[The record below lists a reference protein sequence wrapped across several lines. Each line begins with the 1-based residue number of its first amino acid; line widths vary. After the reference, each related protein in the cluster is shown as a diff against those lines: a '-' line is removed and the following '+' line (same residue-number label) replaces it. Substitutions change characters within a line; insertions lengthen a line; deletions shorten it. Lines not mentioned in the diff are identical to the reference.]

1 MIFEKL
7 KQLSRDTAIYGI
19 STMVGRFLSFLLVP
33 FYTNIFLPAE
43 YGIIANIYIFIGIFN
58 IVYMYGMDAAYL
70 KFAGLSSNETQRD
83 NFSTPYITVFISGI
97 FLSILMILI
106 RGPVFGLL
114 EVPVNYY
121 YLMYYSA
128 GILFLDSL
136 AVIPFIQ
143 LRLQRKAKKFAAFKL
158 INIGINIVLNLVLIL
173 KYKMGIEAVLISN
186 LFASVSS
193 LLLLLPDI
201 FKNLR
206 FSFNIELLKKLLK
219 FGLPYLPAGLSS
231 MLIQGIDRPIL
242 GKLTNL
248 DTVGI
253 YNACYKLGIFMML
266 FVNMFQYAW
275 QPFFLQNAEE
285 KNAKEI
291 FSKVLTY
298 FTLAS
303 ALILVILSLFI
314 DDIVAIPV
322 MHGRTLI
329 DSAYW
334 GGLSIVP
341 IILFGYLF
349 NGLYVIFTAG
359 IYIEEKSMYIPLIT
373 GIGAA
378 VNIGV
383 NFLLIPVWGIMGA
396 ALATL
401 ASYLAM
407 SIGLYI
413 VTQRFYKIEYEIA
426 KLTKI
431 FSAILIIGGIYYY
444 LFYTGQLLLIYKILL
459 LVFFVLFLYFFV
471 FEKKEI
477 DFLRTKL
484 AAFKQNRN

>member
-7 KQLSRDTAIYGI
+7 KQLTKDTAIYGI

-33 FYTNIFLPAE
+33 FYTNIFHPAQ

-58 IVYMYGMDAAYL
+58 IVYVYGMDAAYL
-70 KFAGLSSNETQRD
+70 KFAALPTIGDKKD
-83 NFSTPYITVFISGI
+83 NFSTPYLSVFLSGI
-97 FLSILMILI
+97 ILSFIMILI
-106 RGPVFGLL
+106 REPVFNLL
-114 EVPVNYY
+114 EVPINYY
-121 YLMYYSA
+121 HLMYYSA
-128 GILFLDSL
+128 GILFLDSI

-143 LRLQRKAKKFAAFKL
+143 LRLQRKAKKFASFKL
-158 INIGINIVLNLVLIL
+158 VNITVNIILNLVLIL
-173 KYKMGIEAVLISN
+173 KYKLGIEAVLISN
-186 LFASVSS
+186 LFASLSS

-201 FKNLR
+201 FKNLHLK
-206 FSFNIELLKKLLK
+206 FNLKLFKKLMK

-298 FTLAS
+298 FTFAAS
-303 ALILVILSLFI
+303 LILVILSLFI
-314 DDIVAIPV
+314 NNIVAIPV
-322 MHGRTLI
+322 LHGRTLI
-329 DSAYW
+329 DSSYW
-334 GGLSIVP
+334 GGISIVP

-383 NFLLIPVWGIMGA
+383 NFLLIPIWGIMGA

-401 ASYLAM
+401 GAYFAM
-407 SIGLYI
+407 AAGLYI
-413 VTQRFYKIEYEIA
+413 VTQKFYRIEYEIA
-426 KLTKI
+426 KLSKI
-431 FSAILIIGGIYYY
+431 FFAILVVGGVYYY
-444 LFYTGQLLLIYKILL
+444 LFYTNQLIMIYKLMLI
-459 LVFFVLFLYFFV
+459 VFFSLFLYLFV
-471 FEKKEI
+471 FDKKEI

-484 AAFKQNRN
+484 AALRQNRS

>member
-1 MIFEKL
+1 MIFDKL
-7 KQLSRDTAIYGI
+7 KELTKDTAIYGI

-33 FYTNIFLPAE
+33 FYTNIFHPAE

-58 IVYMYGMDAAYL
+58 IVYIYGMDASYL
-70 KFAGLSSNETQRD
+70 KFAGLPSGENRED
-83 NFSTPYITVFISGI
+83 NFSTPYISVFVSGI
-97 FLSILMILI
+97 LLSVLMIFI
-106 RGPVFGLL
+106 RKPVFELL
-114 EVPVNYY
+114 DVPVNYY
-121 YLMYYSA
+121 YLIYYSA

-136 AVIPFIQ
+136 AVIPFIH

-158 INIGINIVLNLVLIL
+158 INIGVNIVLNLVLIL

-186 LFASVSS
+186 LFASASS

-201 FKNLR
+201 FRSLHIN
-206 FSFNIELLKKLLK
+206 FNIILLKRLLK

-248 DTVGI
+248 ETVGI

-285 KNAKEI
+285 KNARDL

-303 ALILVILSLFI
+303 ALILVLLSLFI
-314 DDIVAIPV
+314 DNIVAIPIL
-322 MHGRTLI
+322 HGRTLI

-341 IILFGYLF
+341 VILFGYLF

-396 ALATL
+396 AFATL
-401 ASYLAM
+401 AAYIAM
-407 SIGLYI
+407 AAGLYI
-413 VTQRFYKIEYEIA
+413 VTQKFYKVEYEFA
-426 KLTKI
+426 KLAKI
-431 FSAILIIGGIYYY
+431 FFGILVTGGIYYY
-444 LFYTGQLLLIYKILL
+444 LYYSGQLLIIYKFLL
-459 LVFFVLFLYFFV
+459 LILFSLFLYVFV

-477 DFLRTKL
+477 DFIRAKLRALK
-484 AAFKQNRN
+484 

>member
-7 KQLSRDTAIYGI
+7 KQLTKDTAIYGI

-33 FYTNIFLPAE
+33 FYTNIFHPAE

-58 IVYMYGMDAAYL
+58 IVYVYGMDAAYL
-70 KFAGLSSNETQRD
+70 KFAALPTVGDKKD
-83 NFSTPYITVFISGI
+83 NFSTPYLSVFLSGI
-97 FLSILMILI
+97 FLSFIMILI
-106 RGPVFGLL
+106 REPVFNLL
-114 EVPVNYY
+114 EVPINYY
-121 YLMYYSA
+121 HLMYYSA
-128 GILFLDSL
+128 GILFLDSI

-158 INIGINIVLNLVLIL
+158 INIGVNIVLNLVLIL

-186 LFASVSS
+186 VIASLSS
-193 LLLLLPDI
+193 LLLLVPEI

-206 FSFNIELLKKLLK
+206 LKFNIQLLKKLMK

-242 GKLTNL
+242 GKLTNM

-275 QPFFLQNAEE
+275 QPFFLQNSEE
-285 KNAKEI
+285 KKVKEL

-298 FTLAS
+298 FTLAAS
-303 ALILVILSLFI
+303 LILIILSLFI
-314 DDIVAIPV
+314 DNIVAIPV
-322 MHGRTLI
+322 LHGRTLI
-329 DSAYW
+329 DSSYW
-334 GGLSIVP
+334 GGLPIVP
-341 IILFGYLF
+341 VILFGYLF
-349 NGLYVIFTAG
+349 NGWYVIFTAG

-373 GIGAA
+373 GIGAT
-378 VNIGV
+378 VNIVV

-401 ASYLAM
+401 GAYFAM
-407 SIGLYI
+407 AAGLYI
-413 VTQRFYKIEYEIA
+413 VTQKFYRIEYEIG
-426 KLTKI
+426 KI
-431 FSAILIIGGIYYY
+431 IRIFFDIIIVGGIYYY
-444 LFYTGQLLLIYKILL
+444 LLYTDNLLIVYKLLLLI
-459 LVFFVLFLYFFV
+459 FFSLFLYIFV
-471 FEKKEI
+471 FEKREI
-477 DFLRTKL
+477 DFLRNKL
-484 AAFKQNRN
+484 SAIKQNRN

>member
-1 MIFEKL
+1 MIFNKL
-7 KQLSRDTAIYGI
+7 KQLTKDTAIYGI
-19 STMVGRFLSFLLVP
+19 STMVGRFISFLLVP
-33 FYTNIFLPAE
+33 FYTNIFHPAE
-43 YGIIANIYIFIGIFN
+43 YGIVANIYIFIGIFN
-58 IVYMYGMDAAYL
+58 IVYVYGMDAAYM
-70 KFAGLSSNETQRD
+70 KYAGLQATGDEKNT
-83 NFSTPYITVFISGI
+83 FSTPYLSVFISGI
-97 FLSILMILI
+97 FLSILMII
-106 RGPVFGLL
+106 VRGPVFGILD
-114 EVPVNYY
+114 VPVNYY
-121 YLMYYSA
+121 HLMYYSA
-128 GILFLDSL
+128 GILFLDSVT
-136 AVIPFIQ
+136 VIPFIQ

-158 INIGINIVLNLVLIL
+158 INIGVNVMLNLVLIL

-186 LFASVSS
+186 LFASLSS
-193 LLLLLPDI
+193 LFLLMPAI
-201 FKNLR
+201 FRNLTIR
-206 FSFNIELLKKLLK
+206 FKAKLFKKLLK

-298 FTLAS
+298 FTLVS
-303 ALILVILSLFI
+303 GLILVILSLFI
-314 DDIVAIPV
+314 DNIVAIPII
-322 MHGRTLI
+322 HGRTLI

-334 GGLSIVP
+334 GGLAIVP
-341 IILFGYLF
+341 IILFGYVF
-349 NGLYVIFTAG
+349 NGLYVIFAAG
-359 IYIEEKSMYIPLIT
+359 IYIEEKSIYIPLIT

-378 VNIGV
+378 VNIGA

-401 ASYLAM
+401 AAYLAM
-407 SIGLYI
+407 AIGLYFI
-413 VTQRFYKIEYEIA
+413 TQKFYKIEYEIA
-426 KLTKI
+426 KLTRI
-431 FSAILIIGGIYYY
+431 FLAILIVGGIYYY
-444 LFYTGQLLLIYKILL
+444 LLYSNHLMLIYKFLLLI
-459 LVFFVLFLYFFV
+459 FFSLFLYIFV

-477 DFLRTKL
+477 DFLRMKL
-484 AAFKQNRN
+484 SALKQNRS

>member
-7 KQLSRDTAIYGI
+7 KQLTKDTAIYGI

-33 FYTNIFLPAE
+33 FYTNIFHPAE

-58 IVYMYGMDAAYL
+58 IVYVYGMDAAYL
-70 KFAGLSSNETQRD
+70 KFAALPTVGDKKD
-83 NFSTPYITVFISGI
+83 NFSTPYLSVFLSGI
-97 FLSILMILI
+97 FLSFIMILI
-106 RGPVFGLL
+106 REPVFNLL
-114 EVPVNYY
+114 EVPINYY
-121 YLMYYSA
+121 HLMYYSA
-128 GILFLDSL
+128 GILFLDSI

-158 INIGINIVLNLVLIL
+158 INIGVNIVLNLVLIL

-186 LFASVSS
+186 VIASLSS
-193 LLLLLPDI
+193 LLLLVPEI

-206 FSFNIELLKKLLK
+206 LKFNIQLLKKLMK

-242 GKLTNL
+242 GKLTNM

-275 QPFFLQNAEE
+275 QPFFLQNSEE
-285 KNAKEI
+285 KKVKEL

-298 FTLAS
+298 FTLAAS
-303 ALILVILSLFI
+303 LILIILSLFI
-314 DDIVAIPV
+314 DNIVAIPV
-322 MHGRTLI
+322 LHGRTLI
-329 DSAYW
+329 DSSYW
-334 GGLSIVP
+334 GGLPIVP
-341 IILFGYLF
+341 VILFGYLF
-349 NGLYVIFTAG
+349 NGWYVIFTAG

-373 GIGAA
+373 GIGAT
-378 VNIGV
+378 VNIVV

-401 ASYLAM
+401 GAYFAM
-407 SIGLYI
+407 AAGLYI
-413 VTQRFYKIEYEIA
+413 VTQKFYRIEYEIG
-426 KLTKI
+426 KI
-431 FSAILIIGGIYYY
+431 IRIFFDIIIVGGIYYY
-444 LFYTGQLLLIYKILL
+444 LLYTDNLLIVYKLLLLI
-459 LVFFVLFLYFFV
+459 FFSLFLYIFV
-471 FEKKEI
+471 FEKREI
-477 DFLRTKL
+477 DFLRNKL
-484 AAFKQNRN
+484 SAMKQNRN

>member
-1 MIFEKL
+1 MIFDKL
-7 KQLSRDTAIYGI
+7 KQLTKDTAIYGI

-33 FYTNIFLPAE
+33 FYTNIFHPAE

-58 IVYMYGMDAAYL
+58 IVYVYGMDAAYL
-70 KFAGLSSNETQRD
+70 KFAGQSSGSKND
-83 NFSTPYITVFISGI
+83 IFSTPYLSVFVSGI
-97 FLSILMILI
+97 FLSILMVLI
-106 RGPVFGLL
+106 RGPIFELL
-114 EVPVNYY
+114 EVPVNYF

-128 GILFLDSL
+128 GILFLDSIT
-136 AVIPFIQ
+136 VIPFIQ
-143 LRLQRKAKKFAAFKL
+143 LRLHRKAKKFAAFKI
-158 INIGINIVLNLVLIL
+158 INILVNIVLNLVLIL
-173 KYKMGIEAVLISN
+173 KFKMGIEAVLISN
-186 LFASVSS
+186 LFASLSS

-201 FKNLR
+201 LKEMH
-206 FSFNIELLKKLLK
+206 FSFDAALLKRLLK

-242 GKLTNL
+242 GKMTNL

-275 QPFFLQNAEE
+275 QPFFLQNADE

-314 DDIVAIPV
+314 DNIVAIPLL
-322 MHGRTLI
+322 HGRTLI

-334 GGLSIVP
+334 GGIAIVP
-341 IILFGYLF
+341 VILLGYLF

-359 IYIEEKSMYIPLIT
+359 IYIEEKSIYIPLIT
-373 GIGAA
+373 GIGAG
-378 VNIGV
+378 VNIVV
-383 NFLLIPVWGIMGA
+383 NVLLIPLWGIMGA

-401 ASYLAM
+401 AAYIAM
-407 SIGLYI
+407 AAGLYI
-413 VTQRFYKIEYEIA
+413 VTQKFYRIEYEIA
-426 KLTKI
+426 KLNKI
-431 FSAILIIGGIYYY
+431 FFAIFIVGGIYYY
-444 LFYTGQLLLIYKILL
+444 LFYSDHLFFGYKIMLLL
-459 LVFFVLFLYFFV
+459 FFSVYLYIFV
-471 FEKKEI
+471 FDKREI
-477 DFLRTKL
+477 DFLRSKL
-484 AAFKQNRN
+484 ASLKQSRT

>member
-1 MIFEKL
+1 MIFDKL
-7 KQLSRDTAIYGI
+7 KQLTRDTAIYGI

-33 FYTNIFLPAE
+33 FYTNIFHPSE

-70 KFAGLSSNETQRD
+70 KFAGLSPDENERD
-83 NFSTPYITVFISGI
+83 NFSTPYITLFISGI
-97 FLSILMILI
+97 FLSFIMLFI
-106 RGPVFGLL
+106 RGPVFSLL
-114 EVPVNYY
+114 EVPLNYY

-136 AVIPFIQ
+136 GVIPFIQ
-143 LRLQRKAKKFAAFKL
+143 LRLQRRAKKFAAFKL
-158 INIGINIVLNLVLIL
+158 INIGVNIILNIVLIL
-173 KYKMGIEAVLISN
+173 EYKMGIEAVLISN
-186 LFASVSS
+186 LFASASS
-193 LLLLLPDI
+193 LLLLFPDI
-201 FKNLR
+201 IRNLR
-206 FSFNIELLKKLLK
+206 LSFNRELLRKLLK

-242 GKLTNL
+242 GKLTDL
-248 DTVGI
+248 DTVGV

-275 QPFFLQNAEE
+275 QPFFLQNAGE
-285 KNAKEI
+285 KNVKQI

-314 DDIVAIPV
+314 DNIVAIPV

-341 IILFGYLF
+341 IILSGYLF

-373 GIGAA
+373 GIGAL
-378 VNIGV
+378 VNIVV

-396 ALATL
+396 AFATL
-401 ASYLAM
+401 AAYLAM
-407 SIGLYI
+407 ALGLYI
-413 VTQRFYKIEYEIA
+413 VTQRFYKIDYEIA
-426 KLTKI
+426 KLTRI
-431 FSAILIIGGIYYY
+431 FTGILIVGGIYYY
-444 LFYTGQLLLIYKILL
+444 LLYTDQLLIIYKILL
-459 LVFFVLFLYFFV
+459 LILFSLFLYIFV

-477 DFLRTKL
+477 DFLRNKL
-484 AAFKQNRN
+484 AALKQNRN

>member
-1 MIFEKL
+1 MIFDKL
-7 KQLSRDTAIYGI
+7 KQLTRDTAIYGI

-33 FYTNIFLPAE
+33 FYTNIFHPAE

-58 IVYMYGMDAAYL
+58 IVYVYGMDAAYL
-70 KFAGLSSNETQRD
+70 KFAGLPSGENQKD
-83 NFSTPYITVFISGI
+83 NFSTPYIAIFISGI
-97 FLSILMILI
+97 FLSLLMIFI
-106 RGPVFGLL
+106 RGPVFSLL
-114 EVPVNYY
+114 EVPLNYY
-121 YLMYYSA
+121 YLIYYSA

-136 AVIPFIQ
+136 GVIPFIQ
-143 LRLQRKAKKFAAFKL
+143 LRLQRKAKKFASFKL
-158 INIGINIVLNLVLIL
+158 INIGVNIILNLVLIL

-186 LFASVSS
+186 LFASASS
-193 LLLLLPDI
+193 LILLSPDI
-201 FKNLR
+201 IKSLHLG
-206 FSFNIELLKKLLK
+206 FNMELLKKLLK

-314 DDIVAIPV
+314 DNIVAIPV
-322 MHGRTLI
+322 LHGRTLI

-373 GIGAA
+373 GIGAL
-378 VNIGV
+378 VNIVV

-396 ALATL
+396 AFATL
-401 ASYLAM
+401 AAYLAM
-407 SIGLYI
+407 ALGLYI

-426 KLTKI
+426 KLTRI
-431 FSAILIIGGIYYY
+431 FTGILIVGGIYYY
-444 LFYTGQLLLIYKILL
+444 LLYTDQLLIIYKILL
-459 LVFFVLFLYFFV
+459 LILFSLFLYIFV

-477 DFLRTKL
+477 DFLRNKL
-484 AAFKQNRN
+484 AALKQSRN

>member
-1 MIFEKL
+1 MIFDKL
-7 KQLSRDTAIYGI
+7 KQLTKDTAIYGI

-33 FYTNIFLPAE
+33 FYTNIFHPAQ

-58 IVYMYGMDAAYL
+58 IVYVYGMDAAYL
-70 KFAGLSSNETQRD
+70 KFAGLPTIGNKKD
-83 NFSTPYITVFISGI
+83 NFSTPYLSVFISGI
-97 FLSILMILI
+97 FLSVIMILI
-106 RGPVFGLL
+106 RQPVFELL
-114 EVPVNYY
+114 EVPENYFH
-121 YLMYYSA
+121 LMYYSA
-128 GILFLDSL
+128 GILFLDSV

-143 LRLQRKAKKFAAFKL
+143 LRLQRKAKKFASFKL
-158 INIGINIVLNLVLIL
+158 LNIAVNIILNLVLIL

-186 LFASVSS
+186 VFASLSS
-193 LLLLLPDI
+193 LLLLIPDI
-201 FKNLR
+201 IRNLHIKFNAELFKRLM
-206 FSFNIELLKKLLK
+206 K

-303 ALILVILSLFI
+303 AFILVILSLFI
-314 DDIVAIPV
+314 DNIVAIPIL
-322 MHGRTLI
+322 HGRTLI
-329 DSAYW
+329 DSSYW
-334 GGLSIVP
+334 GGISIVP

-396 ALATL
+396 AYATL
-401 ASYLAM
+401 AAYLAM
-407 SIGLYI
+407 AAGLYI
-413 VTQRFYKIEYEIA
+413 VTQKFYRIEYEIA
-426 KLTKI
+426 KLSRI
-431 FSAILIIGGIYYY
+431 FIAIIIVGGIYYY
-444 LFYTGQLLLIYKILL
+444 LFYIDQLIMTYKILL
-459 LVFFVLFLYFFV
+459 LIFFSLFMYFFV

-484 AAFKQNRN
+484 AALKQNRN

>member
-1 MIFEKL
+1 
-7 KQLSRDTAIYGI
+7 
-19 STMVGRFLSFLLVP
+19 
-33 FYTNIFLPAE
+33 
-43 YGIIANIYIFIGIFN
+43 
-58 IVYMYGMDAAYL
+58 
-70 KFAGLSSNETQRD
+70 
-83 NFSTPYITVFISGI
+83 
-97 FLSILMILI
+97 
-106 RGPVFGLL
+106 
-114 EVPVNYY
+114 
-121 YLMYYSA
+121 
-128 GILFLDSL
+128 
-136 AVIPFIQ
+136 
-143 LRLQRKAKKFAAFKL
+143 
-158 INIGINIVLNLVLIL
+158 
-173 KYKMGIEAVLISN
+173 
-186 LFASVSS
+186 
-193 LLLLLPDI
+193 
-201 FKNLR
+201 
-206 FSFNIELLKKLLK
+206 
-219 FGLPYLPAGLSS
+219 

-322 MHGRTLI
+322 LHGRTLI

-359 IYIEEKSMYIPLIT
+359 IYIEDKSMYIPLIT
-373 GIGAA
+373 GIGAV

-396 ALATL
+396 AFATL
-401 ASYLAM
+401 AAYLAM
-407 SIGLYI
+407 AIGLYA
-413 VTQRFYKIEYEIA
+413 VTQRFYKIEYEVA
-426 KLTKI
+426 KLSKI
-431 FSAILIIGGIYYY
+431 FIGILIVGGIYYY
-444 LFYTGQLLLIYKILL
+444 LLYNDQLLFIYKILL
-459 LVFFVLFLYFFV
+459 LIFFSLFLYIFV
-471 FEKKEI
+471 FDKKEI

-484 AAFKQNRN
+484 AALKQNRN

>member
-1 MIFEKL
+1 MIFDKL
-7 KQLSRDTAIYGI
+7 KELSKDTAIYGI

-33 FYTNIFLPAE
+33 FYTNIFLPAQ

-58 IVYMYGMDAAYL
+58 IIYVYGMDAAYL
-70 KFAGLSSNETQRD
+70 KYAGLPSIGDEKD
-83 NFSTPYITVFISGI
+83 NFSTPYLSVFISGI
-97 FLSILMILI
+97 FLSIIMILI
-106 RGPVFGLL
+106 RRPVFSLL

-136 AVIPFIQ
+136 GVIPFIQ

-158 INIGINIVLNLVLIL
+158 INISVNIILNLVLIL

-186 LFASVSS
+186 IIASLTS
-193 LLLLLPDI
+193 LLLLLPTI
-201 FKNLR
+201 IRSLR
-206 FSFNIELLKKLLK
+206 IRFNTELLKKLFK

-298 FTLAS
+298 FALAS
-303 ALILVILSLFI
+303 GLILVILSLFI
-314 DDIVAIPV
+314 DNIVAIPV
-322 MHGRTLI
+322 FHGRTLI

-341 IILFGYLF
+341 IILFGYMF
-349 NGLYVIFTAG
+349 NGLYVVFTAG
-359 IYIEEKSMYIPLIT
+359 IYIEEKSIYIPLIT

-401 ASYLAM
+401 AAYLAM
-407 SIGLYI
+407 AVGLYI
-413 VTQRFYKIEYEIA
+413 VTQKFYRIEYEFG

-431 FSAILIIGGIYYY
+431 LFAILVVGGVYYY
-444 LFYTGQLLLIYKILL
+444 LFYTNQLILIYKFLLLI
-459 LVFFVLFLYFFV
+459 FFSIFIYLFV
-471 FEKKEI
+471 FEKKEV
-477 DFLRTKL
+477 DFLRSKL
-484 AAFKQNRN
+484 AALKQNRN

>member
-1 MIFEKL
+1 MILNKL
-7 KQLSRDTAIYGI
+7 KQLTKDTAIYGI
-19 STMVGRFLSFLLVP
+19 STIVGRFLSFLLVP
-33 FYTNIFLPAE
+33 FYTNIFHPAE

-58 IVYMYGMDAAYL
+58 IVYVYGMDAAYL
-70 KFAGLSSNETQRD
+70 KYAGLPSSGNDKD
-83 NFSTPYITVFISGI
+83 NFSTPYLSVFIAGVI
-97 FLSILMILI
+97 ISILMIML
-106 RGPVFGLL
+106 RGEVFGLL
-114 EVPVNYY
+114 DVPVNYY
-121 YLMYYSA
+121 YLMFYSA
-128 GILFLDSL
+128 GVLFLDSVT
-136 AVIPFIQ
+136 VIPFIQ

-158 INIGINIVLNLVLIL
+158 INIGVNIVLNLVLIL

-186 LFASVSS
+186 LFASLSS
-193 LLLLLPDI
+193 LILLLPAI
-201 FKNLR
+201 FRNLR
-206 FSFNIELLKKLLK
+206 IRFNKDLFKKLLK

-242 GKLTNL
+242 GKLTSL

-298 FTLAS
+298 FTLVS

-314 DDIVAIPV
+314 DNIVAIPIY
-322 MHGRTLI
+322 HGRTLI
-329 DSAYW
+329 DPAYW

-359 IYIEEKSMYIPLIT
+359 IYIEEKSIYIPLIT

-383 NFLLIPVWGIMGA
+383 NFLLIPAWGIMGA

-401 ASYLAM
+401 FAYLVMAA
-407 SIGLYI
+407 GLYI
-413 VTQRFYKIEYEIA
+413 VTQKFYKINYEIA
-426 KLTKI
+426 KLTRI
-431 FSAILIIGGIYYY
+431 FFAILVVGGIYYY
-444 LFYTGQLLLIYKILL
+444 LLYSNQLILVYKFLLFI
-459 LVFFVLFLYFFV
+459 FFTLFLYIFV

-484 AAFKQNRN
+484 NILKQNRS

>member
-1 MIFEKL
+1 MIFDKL
-7 KQLSRDTAIYGI
+7 KQLTKDTAIYGI

-33 FYTNIFLPAE
+33 FYTNIFHPAE

-58 IVYMYGMDAAYL
+58 ILYVYGMDAAYL
-70 KFAGLSSNETQRD
+70 KFAGFPTDRNKKD
-83 NFSTPYITVFISGI
+83 IFSTPYLSVFVSGI
-97 FLSILMILI
+97 FLSLLMVLV
-106 RGPVFGLL
+106 RGPVFNLL
-114 EVPVNYY
+114 EVPPNYY

-128 GILFLDSL
+128 GILFLDSV

-143 LRLQRKAKKFAAFKL
+143 LRLQRKAKKFASFK
-158 INIGINIVLNLVLIL
+158 IINIVVNIFLNLVLIL
-173 KYKMGIEAVLISN
+173 KFRMGIEAVLISN
-186 LFASVSS
+186 LFASLSS
-193 LLLLLPDI
+193 LLILLPGIIKEFHLSFDATL
-201 FKNLR
+201 LR
-206 FSFNIELLKKLLK
+206 KLLK

-242 GKLTNL
+242 GKMTNL

-314 DDIVAIPV
+314 DNIVAIPLL
-322 MHGRTLI
+322 HGRTLI

-334 GGLSIVP
+334 GGVSIVP

-359 IYIEEKSMYIPLIT
+359 IYIEEKSIYIPLIT

-378 VNIGV
+378 VNIIINV
-383 NFLLIPVWGIMGA
+383 LLIPVLGIMGA
-396 ALATL
+396 AYATL
-401 ASYLAM
+401 AAYIAM
-407 SIGLYI
+407 AAGLYI
-413 VTQRFYKIEYEIA
+413 VTQKFYRIEYEIA
-426 KLTKI
+426 KLSKI
-431 FSAILIIGGIYYY
+431 FFAILVVGGIYYY
-444 LFYTGQLLLIYKILL
+444 LFYSDQLFFSYKILL
-459 LVFFVLFLYFFV
+459 FVFFSVYLYVFV
-471 FEKKEI
+471 FDKKEI

-484 AAFKQNRN
+484 ALLKDRRI

>member
-7 KQLSRDTAIYGI
+7 KQLTKDTAIYGI

-33 FYTNIFLPAE
+33 FYTNIFHPAE

-58 IVYMYGMDAAYL
+58 IVYVYGMDAAYL
-70 KFAGLSSNETQRD
+70 KFAALPSVGDKTD
-83 NFSTPYITVFISGI
+83 NFSTPYLSVFMSGI
-97 FLSILMILI
+97 FLSFIMILI
-106 RGPVFGLL
+106 REPVFNLL
-114 EVPVNYY
+114 EVPINYY
-121 YLMYYSA
+121 HLMYYSA
-128 GILFLDSL
+128 GILFLDSI

-158 INIGINIVLNLVLIL
+158 INIGVNIVLNLVLIL

-186 LFASVSS
+186 VVASLSS
-193 LLLLLPDI
+193 LLLLVPEI

-206 FSFNIELLKKLLK
+206 LKFNIQLLKKLMK

-242 GKLTNL
+242 GKLTNM

-275 QPFFLQNAEE
+275 QPFFLQNSEE
-285 KNAKEI
+285 KKVKEL

-298 FTLAS
+298 FTLAAS
-303 ALILVILSLFI
+303 LILIILSLFI
-314 DDIVAIPV
+314 DNIVAIPV
-322 MHGRTLI
+322 LHGRTLI
-329 DSAYW
+329 DSSYW
-334 GGLSIVP
+334 GGLPIVP
-341 IILFGYLF
+341 VILFGYLF
-349 NGLYVIFTAG
+349 NGWYVIFTAG

-373 GIGAA
+373 GIGAT
-378 VNIGV
+378 VNIVV

-401 ASYLAM
+401 GAYFAM
-407 SIGLYI
+407 AAGLYI
-413 VTQRFYKIEYEIA
+413 VTQKFYRIEYEIG
-426 KLTKI
+426 KI
-431 FSAILIIGGIYYY
+431 IRIFFDIIIVGVIYYY
-444 LFYTGQLLLIYKILL
+444 LLYTDNLLIVYKLLLLI
-459 LVFFVLFLYFFV
+459 FFSLFLYIFV
-471 FEKKEI
+471 FEKREI
-477 DFLRTKL
+477 DFLRNKL
-484 AAFKQNRN
+484 SAIKQNRN

>member
-1 MIFEKL
+1 MIFDKL
-7 KQLSRDTAIYGI
+7 KQLTRDTAIYGI

-33 FYTNIFLPAE
+33 FYTNIFHPAE

-58 IVYMYGMDAAYL
+58 IVYVYGMDAAYL
-70 KFAGLSSNETQRD
+70 KFAGLPAEESQKD
-83 NFSTPYITVFISGI
+83 NFSTPYITIFFSGI
-97 FLSILMILI
+97 ILSFLMIYI
-106 RGPVFGLL
+106 RGPVFSLL

-143 LRLQRKAKKFAAFKL
+143 LRLQRKAKKFATFKL
-158 INIGINIVLNLVLIL
+158 INIGVNITLNLVLIL
-173 KYKMGIEAVLISN
+173 IYKMGIEAVLISN
-186 LFASVSS
+186 LFASAAS

-201 FKNLR
+201 FKSLHLN
-206 FSFNIELLKKLLK
+206 FNSELLKKLLK

-322 MHGRTLI
+322 LHGRTLI

-359 IYIEEKSMYIPLIT
+359 IYIEDKSMYIPLIT

-396 ALATL
+396 AFATL
-401 ASYLAM
+401 AAYLAM
-407 SIGLYI
+407 AIGLYA

-426 KLTKI
+426 KLSKI
-431 FSAILIIGGIYYY
+431 FIGILIVGGIYYY
-444 LFYTGQLLLIYKILL
+444 LLYNDQLLFIYKILL
-459 LVFFVLFLYFFV
+459 LIFFSLFLYIFV
-471 FEKKEI
+471 FDKKEI

-484 AAFKQNRN
+484 AALKQNRN

>member
-1 MIFEKL
+1 MIFDKIKE
-7 KQLSRDTAIYGI
+7 LSKDTAIYGI
-19 STMVGRFLSFLLVP
+19 STIVGRFLSFLLVP
-33 FYTNIFLPAE
+33 FYTNIFHPAQ

-58 IVYMYGMDAAYL
+58 IVYIYGMDAAYL
-70 KFAGLSSNETQRD
+70 KYASLPSRTDEKD
-83 NFSTPYITVFISGI
+83 NFSTPYLTVFLSGV
-97 FLSILMILI
+97 FLSIVMILI
-106 RGPVFGLL
+106 REPVFSLL
-114 EVPVNYY
+114 EVPLNYY

-128 GILFLDSL
+128 GILFLDSIT
-136 AVIPFIQ
+136 VIPFIQ

-158 INIGINIVLNLVLIL
+158 INIGVNIFLNLLLIL
-173 KYKMGIEAVLISN
+173 KYKMGIEAVPIAN
-186 LFASVSS
+186 IIASLSS
-193 LLLLLPDI
+193 LILLFPAI
-201 FKNLR
+201 VRNLQIR
-206 FSFNIELLKKLLK
+206 FNAELLKKLLK

-242 GKLTNL
+242 GKLTDL
-248 DTVGI
+248 GTVGI

-303 ALILVILSLFI
+303 GLILVILSLFI
-314 DDIVAIPV
+314 DNIVAIPLL
-322 MHGRTLI
+322 HGRTLI
-329 DSAYW
+329 DSDYW
-334 GGLSIVP
+334 SGLSIVP
-341 IILFGYLF
+341 LILFGYLF

-359 IYIEEKSMYIPLIT
+359 IYIEEKSIYIPLIT

-383 NFLLIPVWGIMGA
+383 NFLLIPVWGLMGA
-396 ALATL
+396 AFATF
-401 ASYLAM
+401 AAYLVMAG
-407 SIGLYI
+407 GLYI
-413 VTQRFYKIEYEIA
+413 VTQKFYKIEYEIA

-431 FSAILIIGGIYYY
+431 FIAILIVGGIYYY
-444 LFYTGQLLLIYKILL
+444 LYYTNHLFLIYKFILL
-459 LVFFVLFLYFFV
+459 IFFSAFIYFFV

-477 DFLRTKL
+477 DFLRTRL
-484 AAFKQNRN
+484 AALKQNRS

>member
-1 MIFEKL
+1 MIFDKL
-7 KQLSRDTAIYGI
+7 KQLTKDTAIYGI

-33 FYTNIFLPAE
+33 FYTNIFHPAE

-58 IVYMYGMDAAYL
+58 IVYVYGMDAAYL
-70 KFAGLSSNETQRD
+70 KFAGLPSDSREKD
-83 NFSTPYITVFISGI
+83 LFSTPYLTVFVSGI
-97 FLSILMILI
+97 FLSILMVLI
-106 RGPVFGLL
+106 RGPVFDLL

-128 GILFLDSL
+128 GILFLDSI
-136 AVIPFIQ
+136 AVMPFIQ
-143 LRLQRKAKKFAAFKL
+143 LRLQRKAKKFASFKL
-158 INIGINIVLNLVLIL
+158 INIGVNIILNLVLIL
-173 KYKMGIEAVLISN
+173 KFGMGIEAVLISN
-186 LFASVSS
+186 LFASLSS

-201 FKNLR
+201 LKEFHLK
-206 FSFNIELLKKLLK
+206 FDVVLLKKLLK

-242 GKLTNL
+242 GKMTNL

-314 DDIVAIPV
+314 DNIVAIPLL
-322 MHGRTLI
+322 HGRTLI

-334 GGLSIVP
+334 GGISIVP

-373 GIGAA
+373 GIGAV
-378 VNIGV
+378 VNIVV
-383 NFLLIPVWGIMGA
+383 NIFLIPVWGIMGA
-396 ALATL
+396 AYATL
-401 ASYLAM
+401 AAYIAM
-407 SIGLYI
+407 AAGLYI
-413 VTQRFYKIEYEIA
+413 VTQKFYRIEYEIA
-426 KLTKI
+426 KLSKI
-431 FSAILIIGGIYYY
+431 FFAILIVGGIYYY
-444 LFYTGQLLLIYKILL
+444 LFYSDQLYFSYKVLLLA
-459 LVFFVLFLYFFV
+459 LFSVYLYIFV
-471 FEKKEI
+471 FDKKEI
-477 DFLRTKL
+477 DFLRTKIASL
-484 AAFKQNRN
+484 KQNRK